1 MDKINFID
9 YDMNTAET
17 TTDLI
22 ENSKSVFKDFEFVN
36 YNDVSKDTVNY
47 LPLHIRQPFGV
58 EDIIKKIPNDIF
70 LLMQQRIIRPLI
82 IMVTEHWDL
91 FDTFAWQ
98 YNKFQLTPDF
108 GNVPYSKMIQHF
120 TNRAVPEENITW
132 LVPMDSHLTQIQF
145 LKDKGYKI
153 KAKFIQYDYFLEL
166 AKPFA
171 KKHKITSRQFKNH
184 FSCLCRGTPRNHRF
198 GIVYDLWRQG
208 LLDKGNVSCEDYQE
222 LNESKNSSW
231 IDDTVT
237 TSSFMNGFEN
247 WSTNKNKFIE
257 NLPLNYDNTNNQ
269 HWMSNYDE
277 SYIFNDSFL
286 WISSETKKTH
296 EGVYITEKTWKA
308 IAYGSP
314 FCINGDNGSLR
325 YLKSMGF
332 KTFSEYWDESYDE
345 DNDIEKIKKI
355 TNIVKNICDKGLDE
369 LHHLYASMLPIL
381 KHNQQ
386 LLINNTQHNN
396 LIKDLSKAH
405 GIESK

>member
-9 YDMNTAET
+9 YDINTAET

-237 TSSFMNGFEN
+237 TSSFMNGFKN

-257 NLPLNYDNTNNQ
+257 NLPLNYDNTYNQ
-269 HWMSNYDE
+269 HWTLDYDE

-355 TNIVKNICDKGLDE
+355 TNIVKNICDKSLDE

-396 LIKDLSKAH
+396 LIKDLSKAY

>member
-1 MDKINFID
+1 MAPAINFID
-9 YDMNTAET
+9 LD
-17 TTDLI
+17 
-22 ENSKSVFKDFEFVN
+22 FKDIGSELIDNSSKCFAEFNIIN
-36 YNDVSKDTVNY
+36 YKKARRSNINY
-47 LPLHIRQPFGV
+47 LALYIRQPFNLD
-58 EDIIKKIPNDIF
+58 ELINQIPNDLF
-70 LLMQQRIIRPLI
+70 LLMQQGIVRPLI
-82 IMVTEHWDL
+82 IMSTEQWDL
-91 FDTFAWQ
+91 FDTYAWE
-98 YNKFQLTPDF
+98 YNKVGLTPDF
-108 GNVPYSKMIQHF
+108 GNVPYSKTVHHF
-120 TNRAVPEENITW
+120 TARSVPEENITW
-132 LVPMDSHLTQIQF
+132 LVPTNSHIDQISF
-145 LKDKGYKI
+145 LEKKGYKI
-153 KAKFIQYDYFLEL
+153 KTKFLQYDYFLQML
-166 AKPFA
+166 KPIANEHEIKARSF
-171 KKHKITSRQFKNH
+171 KKY
-184 FSCLCRGTPRNHRF
+184 FSSLCKGTPRNHRY
-198 GIVYDLWRQG
+198 GMTYSLWNNM
-208 LLDKGNVSCEDYQE
+208 LVDKGNVSCEDYQE
-222 LNESKNSSW
+222 LEESKKSNW

-257 NLPLNYDNTNNQ
+257 NLPLNYDNKNNQ

-355 TNIVKNICDKGLDE
+355 TNIVKNICDKSLDE

-386 LLINNTQHNN
+386 LLANNTQHNN
-396 LIKDLSKAH
+396 LIKDLSKAY

>member
-9 YDMNTAET
+9 YNIKTTET

-36 YNDVSKDTVNY
+36 YNNVSKDTVNY

-132 LVPMDSHLTQIQF
+132 LVPGDSHLTQIQF
-145 LKDKGYKI
+145 LKDKGYEI
-153 KAKFIQYDYFLEL
+153 KAKFLQYDYFLQIL
-166 AKPFA
+166 KPIANGHEIKVRSF
-171 KKHKITSRQFKNH
+171 KKY
-184 FSCLCRGTPRNHRF
+184 FSSLCKGTPRNHRY
-198 GIVYDLWRQG
+198 GMTYSLWNNM
-208 LLDKGNVSCEDYQE
+208 LVDKGNVSCEDYQE
-222 LNESKNSSW
+222 LNESKNSKW

-247 WSTNKNKFIE
+247 WSTNKNKFID
-257 NLPLNYDNTNNQ
+257 NLPLNYDNKKNQ
-269 HWMSNYDE
+269 HWNSNYDE
-277 SYIFNDSFL
+277 SYIFNNSFL

-355 TNIVKNICDKGLDE
+355 TNIVKNICDKSLDE

-396 LIKDLSKAH
+396 LIKDLSKSH